1 VWNERILMK
10 KSMIGASLMLG
21 ALLLTGC
28 DKPDN
33 RTTCF
38 GVEPDGEVE
47 KLKPCPPGWKA
58 NETRNIGED
67 EFWVYEV
74 NEPGVNKKN
83 KGTGSVKVKPT
94 K

>member
-1 VWNERILMK
+1 
-10 KSMIGASLMLG
+10 
-21 ALLLTGC
+21 
-28 DKPDN
+28 
-33 RTTCF
+33 
-38 GVEPDGEVE
+38 VEPDGEVE